1 MKLRIEIAD
10 DLPEDE
16 VYIRCRAVTDEIS
29 RLQRVIQGAA
39 HKVELQLYIGDTE
52 YYVSPEKILFFETAD
67 GKVSA
72 HTRDRM
78 YYTDTK
84 LYELE
89 ALLPYTFVR
98 VSKSCILNSAH
109 VASLSHS
116 LTGSAEATFFNSY
129 KKAYISRMYYKILK
143 EKIYETRIAK

>member
-29 RLQRVIQGAA
+29 HLQRVIQGAA

-78 YYTDTK
+78 Y
-84 LYELE
+84 
-89 ALLPYTFVR
+89 LPTQ
-98 VSKSCILNSAH
+98 SCTNWRHCFPTPLCGFQSPA
-109 VASLSHS
+109 
-116 LTGSAEATFFNSY
+116 F
-129 KKAYISRMYYKILK
+129 
-143 EKIYETRIAK
+143 